1 MNLSNTLESPT
12 AVSNMPAM
20 LGCRL
25 LFKQQPVVNHALILE
40 ELQKSYPTAENT
52 GNMLFTF
59 PNLPVEFS
67 DVTVHAQCAIM
78 PVTPIGLIPEQV
90 LQQNWHWSAATEV
103 AAACRY
109 ELLINDLLTRLLP
122 YKSRH
127 ELFTNFLK
135 AVITV
140 TQPDVVYSLP
150 AEKLLPP
157 NQIFEQQG
165 LLDTIVNVRLY
176 NISDSTN
183 QEMLMDTVGLHT
195 FGLPDLE
202 IRFANEN
209 PTAVATL
216 LWNYAYYIFDKG
228 DVIQDGNTIEGVT
241 SGSRLTCQH
250 STSLVAP
257 DREVINIS

>member
-1 MNLSNTLESPT
+1 MNLSNTLESPM
-12 AVSNMPAM
+12 AISNMPAM

-25 LFKQQPVVNHALILE
+25 LFKQQPIVDHSLILE
-40 ELQKSYPTAENT
+40 ELKKSYPAVENT

-67 DVTVHAQCAIM
+67 DITVHAQCAIM
-78 PVTPIGLIPEQV
+78 PATPIRPIPEQV
-90 LQQNWHWSAATEV
+90 LQQNWHWSAAGEV
-103 AAACRY
+103 ASSCQY
-109 ELLINDLLTRLLP
+109 ELLINDLMTRSLP

-127 ELFTNFLK
+127 ELFMHFLR
-135 AVITV
+135 AVITI
-140 TQPDVVYSLP
+140 TQPDVVYSVP

-176 NISDSTN
+176 NVSDSDS

-202 IRFANEN
+202 IRFANAN
-209 PTAVATL
+209 PTAVATM

-228 DVIQDGNTIEGVT
+228 DVIQDGNTIEGLT
-241 SGSRLTCQH
+241 PGSRLTCQH